1 MLLSQKK
8 KRILICFDSA
18 SHRVQ
23 PTVPTFFL
31 LSDTDQSNNTQI
43 MRTGNNNDSI
53 TIINNNNN
61 NNNNNIY
68 DNNRSNCITW
78 MKGYHLQ
85 NRLLIWS
92 IRNFSKNMRIS
103 NIAKY
108 TVKSRF
114 PGGTSSCQFWVL
126 PIDCPPGWT
135 FLGDYNNKEWIKLS
149 LFSWPQLVGKSLQR
163 ARYILQCNNNKLHV
177 M

>member
-1 MLLSQKK
+1 MYDNEFETNEYKIETKDKIEPQFQYGKVGGGWGGVRIMLLSQKK

-31 LSDTDQSNNTQI
+31 VSDTDQSNNTQI

-61 NNNNNIY
+61 NSNNNI
-68 DNNRSNCITW
+68 CIGNSMICSDILNTTSDIS
-78 MKGYHLQ
+78 K
-85 NRLLIWS
+85 LLYVIS
-92 IRNFSKNMRIS
+92 IRLQK
-103 NIAKY
+103 
-108 TVKSRF
+108 
-114 PGGTSSCQFWVL
+114 
-126 PIDCPPGWT
+126 
-135 FLGDYNNKEWIKLS
+135 FL
-149 LFSWPQLVGKSLQR
+149 
-163 ARYILQCNNNKLHV
+163 